1 MTIQRLVKVGVRLT
15 VCIDELAASGG
26 YLMACIADH
35 IVCSPYAA
43 VGSIG
48 VVAQQ
53 PNVAERLEREGI
65 EFITTTAGKW
75 KRTVCVVYGPAPTS
89 GPTSRP
95 VSLWGENATRILSS
109 HRLSFTPHLGRVCF
123 HASPPCQLD
132 KALERRAVRAYAE
145 DTRLAHHDES
155 VAHLCLLFHY
165 GFCQLFGF
173 LRPGRHTGSLGRLN
187 GAQRC
192 AAYTT

>member
-1 MTIQRLVKVGVRLT
+1 VNVGVRLT

-75 KRTVCVVYGPAPTS
+75 KRTVCVVCGPAPTR
-89 GPTSRP
+89 GPTLRP
-95 VSLWGENATRILSS
+95 VSL
-109 HRLSFTPHLGRVCF
+109 
-123 HASPPCQLD
+123 
-132 KALERRAVRAYAE
+132 
-145 DTRLAHHDES
+145 
-155 VAHLCLLFHY
+155 
-165 GFCQLFGF
+165 
-173 LRPGRHTGSLGRLN
+173 
-187 GAQRC
+187 
-192 AAYTT
+192 